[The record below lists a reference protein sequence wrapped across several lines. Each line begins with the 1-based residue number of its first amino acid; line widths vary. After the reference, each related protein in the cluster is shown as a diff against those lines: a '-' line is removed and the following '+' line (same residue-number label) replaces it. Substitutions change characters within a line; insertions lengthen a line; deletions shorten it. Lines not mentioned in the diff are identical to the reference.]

1 LKELFVVDVAFKGV
15 FPYLVSPL
23 DKSGNVNEEV
33 LTNLVDHLI
42 NEGVHGLTPLGST
55 GEFAYLTWEQRR
67 KLVEVTVEAASGRV
81 PVVAGV
87 AATATAE
94 AVRQAAE
101 FEALGVDGIL
111 AILEVYFPVSS
122 AGIESYFTQIARE
135 VDLPVVLYT
144 NPNFQRGGLTHEMV
158 VRLADVPNIRYFKDA
173 SVNTGSL
180 LSLINRVGD
189 RLGVFSASAHI
200 PLCVMMIGGIGWM
213 AGPAC
218 LLPSQSVQLY
228 ELAIAGRWDDAMVQQ
243 KALWRVN
250 EVFANYNLAACI
262 KAGLNLQGYDVGDPF
277 PPQEPLFPKQIEEI
291 RKVLDDLEV
300 L

>member
-1 LKELFVVDVAFKGV
+1 MVDSAFKGV

-23 DKSGNVNEEV
+23 NKSGNVNEEA
-33 LTNLVDHLI
+33 LANLVDHLI
-42 NEGVHGLTPLGST
+42 KEGVHGLTPLGST

-101 FEALGVDGIL
+101 FEAMGVDGIL

-122 AGIESYFTQIARE
+122 AGVESYFTQIARE
-135 VDLPVVLYT
+135 VDLPVVLYA

-158 VRLADVPNIRYFKDA
+158 VRLADVPNICYFKDA

-180 LSLINRVGD
+180 LSLINRVND

-200 PLCVMMIGGIGWM
+200 PLCVMMIGGVGWM

-228 ELAIAGRWDDAMVQQ
+228 ELAIAGRWDEAMVQQ
-243 KALWRVN
+243 KALWRIN
-250 EVFANYNLAACI
+250 EVFASYNLAACI

-277 PPQEPLFPKQIEEI
+277 PPQEPLLPKQIEEI
-291 RKVLDDLEV
+291 RKVLEDMGV